1 MTRSRSAVVQF
12 LGAAVLVLGFGA
24 CAQEPTVPT
33 VPEREPAQLRVLA
46 LTAGS
51 AITTLVV
58 TVTAPDIATPLGFD
72 LLAQHGVA
80 AGTITI
86 PAGSARLIALRAYNA
101 ASIETHRGSVTID
114 VVAGNN
120 PTATFVLLPLVGN
133 QPIVVQVGSATI
145 LISPQA
151 GTLSVGDTN
160 RHGRAVWS
168 KRADIHGC
176 ETCGRGP
183 LVR

>member
-1 MTRSRSAVVQF
+1 MTRSRRSVVQF

-33 VPEREPAQLRVLA
+33 VPEREPTQLRVLA
-46 LTAGS
+46 VTAGS
-51 AITTLVV
+51 AITTLVA
-58 TVTAPDIATPLGFD
+58 TVTAPDIAPPLEFN

-80 AGTITI
+80 SGTITI

-120 PTATFVLLPLVGN
+120 PTATFVLVSLVGN
-133 QPIVVQVGSATI
+133 QPIVVQVGSVTI

-151 GTLSVGDTN
+151 GTLNVGDTN
-160 RHGRAVWS
+160 RLRATIVDA
-168 KRADIHGC
+168 RG
-176 ETCGRGP
+176 ET
-183 LVR
+183 VRSSAA